1 MREIIIKPIA
11 TEKATALSEK
21 LNKFSFVV
29 EKTANKVQI
38 KKAVEKMYNI
48 TVETV
53 NTAVFLGKL
62 KRRNTKKGLV
72 VGRKNSY
79 KKAVVTLKKGDTID
93 FYSNI

>member
-1 MREIIIKPIA
+1 MREIIIKPLA
-11 TEKATALSEK
+11 TEKATALGEK

-29 EKTANKVQI
+29 EKTSNKIQV
-38 KKAVEKMYNI
+38 KDAVEKMYNV
-48 TVETV
+48 TVESV
-53 NTAVFLGKL
+53 NTMNFLGKF
-62 KRRNTKKGLV
+62 KTRNTKKGLV